1 MADHFLDATKKA
13 DCISRETA
21 IQAIEDIDEN
31 AGARGSGFTDP
42 ERIMRDSAFCAL
54 EAIQPADVR
63 PVVRGKWEIDNSYA
77 GPGLMNLR
85 CSVCGE
91 FGGTWRDCTLP
102 SMLYK
107 FCPNCGAD
115 MRPDKNDQRGE
126 QQGRENRKTLR

>member
-21 IQAIEDIDEN
+21 ITHIKENQCKGCSDIGLCGN
-31 AGARGSGFTDP
+31 
-42 ERIMRDSAFCAL
+42 CAVL
-54 EAIQPADVR
+54 IALKLLKNVPAADVR

-77 GPGLMNLR
+77 DPGLMNLR

>member
-1 MADHFLDATKKA
+1 MATEYISTETGCQYLRKYKIEAGTSFLYDEGFN
-13 DCISRETA
+13 DGIETA
-21 IQAIEDIDEN
+21 ISCIGNEIPA
-31 AGARGSGFTDP
+31 
-42 ERIMRDSAFCAL
+42 
-54 EAIQPADVR
+54 ADVR

-115 MRPDKNDQRGE
+115 MEGN
-126 QQGRENRKTLR
+126 ENG